1 MKNRLL
7 LKIITLFIAVLLW
20 FHQMFMREHKQE
32 INVPIT
38 LINTPQSLVL
48 FASDLPKVGVAIRA
62 TGLDIFKLKLSNNF
76 FEIDASQFNA
86 GENLV
91 EITNRKFKYP
101 KNINFDFEMITTE
114 QTFLIELD
122 KLVEAQKPL
131 KISFESVKEEEYFT
145 KYKII
150 NKDEKVT
157 VYGPKKLLS
166 SIKNIETEKISRKML
181 DGNKIVAELILPDLE
196 MKLKQKKIVL
206 NIVQSKTI
214 NKTIALIPIVFP
226 EDKNIAIIPQKVTL
240 RIKGAQNIMDKISRK
255 SIKAN
260 LDFTRIKDGYASVIF
275 DVPMG
280 IEVLEYTP
288 QKVQIIEND

>member
-1 MKNRLL
+1 
-7 LKIITLFIAVLLW
+7 
-20 FHQMFMREHKQE
+20 MREHKQE

-240 RIKGAQNIMDKISRK
+240 RIKGAQNIVDKISRK

-280 IEVLEYTP
+280 IEILEYTP

>member
-1 MKNRLL
+1 
-7 LKIITLFIAVLLW
+7 
-20 FHQMFMREHKQE
+20 MREHKQE

-181 DGNKIVAELILPDLE
+181 D
-196 MKLKQKKIVL
+196 
-206 NIVQSKTI
+206 
-214 NKTIALIPIVFP
+214 
-226 EDKNIAIIPQKVTL
+226 
-240 RIKGAQNIMDKISRK
+240 
-255 SIKAN
+255 
-260 LDFTRIKDGYASVIF
+260 
-275 DVPMG
+275 
-280 IEVLEYTP
+280 
-288 QKVQIIEND
+288 